1 MNTNLN
7 AAKTAKNDEFY
18 TQYED
23 IEKEVAAY
31 VAYDPDVFRDKTVLL
46 PCDDPE
52 RSNFT
57 KYFLDHF
64 NDYGIGK
71 LVSTC
76 ISQEARMG
84 MPLFYGGDGRG
95 KYMIRRRG
103 YEPVYGLLSGGG
115 DFRSVEIT
123 ELRDAADV
131 IVTNP
136 PFSLF
141 REFIAWIRGGWNED
155 KKFLVIGNMNAA
167 VHKDIFPLIKESK
180 IWLGTTSRFSFE
192 TPDGYL
198 LKGQPHE
205 KGGKKYTIACNTRWF
220 TNLEHG
226 HRHEPLRLMT
236 MAENKAHSRHK
247 EVRGHDYQH
256 YDNYDAMEVPFVDAI
271 PSDYDGVIGVPAS
284 FLDKYNPEQFE
295 ILSSIQHNDDL
306 YRTKHYS
313 REQYEDASLLDAH
326 GVIMVNG
333 VPKSVYTR
341 ILIRHKHPKT

>member
-1 MNTNLN
+1 MNTNLH

-64 NDYGIGK
+64 DEYGIGK

-103 YEPVYGLLSGGG
+103 YEPVYGLLGGGG
-115 DFRSVEIT
+115 DFRSAEIT

-141 REFIAWIRGGWNED
+141 REFIAWIRGGWNKD
-155 KKFLVIGNMNAA
+155 KKFLVIGNMNAITYKE
-167 VHKDIFPLIKESK
+167 VFPMIKENK
-180 IWLGTTSRFSFE
+180 IWLGVHNGAKDYEMPSGENRKF
-192 TPDGYL
+192 G
-198 LKGQPHE
+198 
-205 KGGKKYTIACNTRWF
+205 NTCWF
-220 TNLEHG
+220 TNLEHN
-226 HRHEPLRLMT
+226 HRHEPLPLHT
-236 MAENKAHSRHK
+236 MEWNCKYSKHK
-247 EVRGHDYQH
+247 E
-256 YDNYDAMEVPFVDAI
+256 
-271 PSDYDGVIGVPAS
+271 
-284 FLDKYNPEQFE
+284 
-295 ILSSIQHNDDL
+295 
-306 YRTKHYS
+306 
-313 REQYEDASLLDAH
+313 
-326 GVIMVNG
+326 
-333 VPKSVYTR
+333 
-341 ILIRHKHPKT
+341 IRDV